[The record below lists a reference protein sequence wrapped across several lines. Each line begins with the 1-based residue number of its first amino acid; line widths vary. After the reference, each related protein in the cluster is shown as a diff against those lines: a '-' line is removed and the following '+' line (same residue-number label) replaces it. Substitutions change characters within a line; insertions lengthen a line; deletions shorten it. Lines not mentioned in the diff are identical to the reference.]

1 MRRGLLSPSA
11 IIDVLVD
18 NKSPIFGDLHL
29 NHLHSNHWVWKLIEI
44 STDRCLDIVKAAVSI
59 QNNEGLK
66 QLTEITATTT
76 DMDLEMMD
84 NNNPKKILI
93 IPEAIA
99 EAVDAAA
106 ETCRELYTSL
116 VSQLL
121 CQLHLRHQDLISKGQ
136 ESSQSLETGKLSSL
150 DPRLVS
156 YVSALTRIFRHFH
169 LVETGLHVICVKGTT
184 IPSLTS
190 SVQVSSQVLITSGI
204 DVSSLPNEEDQVIQ
218 QAIETLTGPARR
230 IWQMNQSGEDR
241 K

>member
-11 IIDVLVD
+11 IVDVLVD
-18 NKSPIFGDLHL
+18 NKSPVFGELHL
-29 NHLHSNHWVWKLIEI
+29 NHLHSNQWVWKLIEI

-66 QLTEITATTT
+66 QDRESTT
-76 DMDLEMMD
+76 DMDLAIE
-84 NNNPKKILI
+84 NHAIQSQKKLI
-93 IPEAIA
+93 IPEAIL

-121 CQLHLRHQDLISKGQ
+121 CQLHLRHQFLVSNGQ
-136 ESSQSLETGKLSSL
+136 ESPQSLETGKLSSL

-156 YVSALTRIFRHFH
+156 YVSTLTRIFRNFH
-169 LVETGLHVICVKGTT
+169 LVETGLHVIGVKGTT

-190 SVQVSSQVLITSGI
+190 AIQVSSQIIGI
-204 DVSSLPNEEDQVIQ
+204 LGNNKTLPIEEDQVIQ
-218 QAIETLTGPARR
+218 QACETLTGPAKR
-230 IWQMNQSGEDR
+230 IWQMKNSF
-241 K
+241 